1 MFYVEIKSIEVIP
14 YVRMT
19 TRGKFFKKR
28 AIKYIE
34 NQNHLAW
41 LFRIHGKGTIKN
53 YPVKLVGFLKLKNLR
68 TNADWDNYLKAL
80 QDALVK
86 AGILPS
92 DCVKYLRGG
101 NFSVQKGENQLK
113 LFLIE
118 MSQKS

>member
-1 MFYVEIKSIEVIP
+1 MYCLDLKDIEIVP

-19 TRGKFFKKR
+19 TRGKFLKKR
-28 AIKYIE
+28 AIKYLE
-34 NQNHLAW
+34 NQNLLAW
-41 LFRIHGKGTIKN
+41 LFKIYGKGEINKF
-53 YPVKLVGFLKLKNLR
+53 PVKLVGYLKLKNLR
-68 TNADWDNYLKAL
+68 TNADWDNYLKAI

-92 DCVKYLRGG
+92 DCVKYLKGG

-118 MSQKS
+118 MSQNF